1 MHTSLIIAIPTT
13 ETFHRS
19 GDNLQWVAAPKL
31 PRLVGMAEGRQTI
44 KCEYLQV
51 YSTDGWHVI
60 HHAHTHTHTHT
71 EQTVRFHNG
80 CDIHGLECMWGY
92 HTNNV
97 YSSQLAISM
106 PCSLRAALEQP

>member
-60 HHAHTHTHTHT
+60 HHAHTHTHTQSKLSGFIMAVT
-71 EQTVRFHNG
+71 YMDWNACG
-80 CDIHGLECMWGY
+80 DIIQIMCIVANLLSACH
-92 HTNNV
+92 
-97 YSSQLAISM
+97 
-106 PCSLRAALEQP
+106 AALEQP